1 MQNWLRLLVEYV
13 GNIDFHL
20 DRRRDQKA
28 RILMEH
34 IKEEMSRQGLMEQ
47 EKERRVGELREAV
60 RAAEAERAR

>member
-1 MQNWLRLLVEYV
+1 MQSWLRLLVEYV
-13 GNIDFHL
+13 GNIELHA
-20 DRRRDQKA
+20 DRRRNPKA

-60 RAAEAERAR
+60 RAAGADQAR